1 LYNPFV
7 QRPAEGSVDS
17 IPYSELRAHLAE
29 TLKKLEVRDE
39 PVFISR
45 RGEPA
50 AVLMSVAQYE
60 RLQGGPKDLRSAML
74 AWREHHAAEMVTMPE
89 DEWPDPF
96 ADVRD
101 PRPDGGKPALD
112 WQAVLAED
120 VDRPGPKRG
129 KAVAPRRPNR
139 AGR

>member
-1 LYNPFV
+1 M
-7 QRPAEGSVDS
+7 DS

-50 AVLMSVAQYE
+50 AVLMSVAQYV
-60 RLQGGPKDLRSAML
+60 RLRGGPKDFYASMM
-74 AWREHHAAEMVTMPE
+74 AWRERYAAELEEEAREGPYV
-89 DEWPDPF
+89 DPF

-101 PRPDGGKPALD
+101 RSPARPVTWTDD
-112 WQAVLAED
+112 IAED
-120 VDRPGPKRG
+120 DRP
-129 KAVAPRRPNR
+129 
-139 AGR
+139 